1 MLDTKETIRN
11 LDEKS
16 TQSLGDP
23 FAVDFFG
30 SSVSQ
35 IEELAFY
42 DEEIPEEII
51 LENEVIP
58 ERVPKKLWADNLPKL
73 AKAEV
78 KFSNTFQLL
87 PAKFSN
93 LGFNEIEASLSHFI
107 FGDAGKVLIRVVDN
121 REVNL
126 SEIFAA
132 AEVEQ
137 SLFISV
143 IAEPGKHSA
152 TLVLDSV
159 FASQIVDK
167 TLGELG
173 LTKLVRRKLSRTEET
188 VAEFLAV
195 CLLGDLNEK
204 AGESLFRVSS
214 VEQQFPSWFEIKQN
228 KEMLRGM
235 DATVRLEIG
244 DVVGN
249 AHFIYTSGFLQEL
262 NQYENPLLKRHSE
275 FDALHKYKQI
285 AFELE
290 SKLLVGATNFTVKE
304 LAGLE
309 QGDFI
314 VLEES
319 FIEWDE
325 SILSANSYLEFA
337 DNFRIY
343 GEIEPQFNGKLMIS
357 VKDILT
363 DTRQENTPERIKMDT
378 ELNDEFESESE
389 DVSVVLDNVMLNVN
403 IVLACR
409 KMNLEELSRL
419 RNGQIIEL
427 GCKATDAVE
436 LQTDGKKIAVGEL
449 VDIEGNL
456 GVRLTKVF
464 V

>member
-1 MLDTKETIRN
+1 MLDSKETIRN

-42 DEEIPEEII
+42 DEEIPEEITVEPDSI
-51 LENEVIP
+51 SV
-58 ERVPKKLWADNLPKL
+58 RVPKTLWADYLPKL
-73 AKAEV
+73 SKDEV
-78 KFSNTFQLL
+78 KFSNSFQFL
-87 PAKFSN
+87 PVKLSN
-93 LGFNEIEASLSHFI
+93 SGFTEIESSLSHFI
-107 FGDAGKVLIRVVDN
+107 FGEANRVLIQVVDN
-121 REVNL
+121 REVKL
-126 SEIFAA
+126 CETFSA
-132 AEVEQ
+132 AETEQ
-137 SLFISV
+137 SIFISI

-195 CLLGDLNEK
+195 CLLGDMNEK

-214 VEQQFPSWFEIKQN
+214 VEQNFPSWFEIKQN
-228 KEMLRGM
+228 KERLRGM

-244 DVVGN
+244 DAVGN
-249 AHFIYTSGFLQEL
+249 AHFIYPTGFLQEL
-262 NQYENPLLKRHSE
+262 NQYDNPLLKRNTES
-275 FDALHKYKQI
+275 DALQKYKQI
-285 AFELE
+285 VFELE
-290 SKLLVGATNFTVKE
+290 SKLLVGTTNFTVKE
-304 LAGLE
+304 AAGLE
-309 QGDFI
+309 EGDFI

-319 FIEWDE
+319 FIEWNE
-325 SILSANSYLEFA
+325 SILSANSYFEFA

-343 GEIEPQFNGKLMIS
+343 GEVEPQFDGKLRIT

-363 DTRQENTPERIKMDT
+363 DTRHENTPERIKMDT
-378 ELNDEFESESE
+378 EFNDEFESDNE
-389 DVSVVLDNVMLNVN
+389 DVSVVLDNVMLNIN
-403 IVLACR
+403 IVLAGR

-456 GVRLTKVF
+456 GVRLTKTF